1 MQKLKEKILREGRV
15 QGDHI
20 LKVDNFLNHQVD
32 VDFLNEIGQEFAKR
46 FTDAGI
52 TKILTIEASGIA
64 VAAITAQYFRVP
76 VVFAKKAQSK
86 NLDQDVYRSQVFS
99 FTKDQ
104 TYQIMVSSKY
114 LEQEDRVLIIDDFL
128 ANSQAALGLKDIVE
142 QSGAEL
148 VGIGIVI
155 EKGFQPGGQILRE
168 AGIRV
173 ESLAVIQSMVE
184 GQIVF
189 AGDAG

>member
-128 ANSQAALGLKDIVE
+128 ANGQAALGLKDIVE

>member
-32 VDFLNEIGQEFAKR
+32 VDFLNEIGQEFARR
-46 FTDAGI
+46 FTGAGI

-104 TYQIMVSSKY
+104 TYQIMVSCKY

-128 ANSQAALGLKDIVE
+128 ANGQAALGLKDIVE

-189 AGDAG
+189 AGDAV